1 MVRIEGLILL
11 SLKGG
16 AEAAL
21 GEQQEFMNIEVRLTH
36 TSERLVVRHMMELY
50 QHDFSEFDGTDLD
63 EHGQYGYYDLDCFWI
78 NPNFSAFIIK
88 VDEKWAGFVL
98 VNDEVLN
105 AENSA
110 TIVEFFVLRKYRRH
124 GVGRYAAQAILS
136 AHPGRWEIKVIQENP
151 AAFRFW
157 QNIIKAN
164 WPGQEHAVTM
174 NDEHWHGPI
183 FTVTTDS
190 GGQV

>member
-1 MVRIEGLILL
+1 M
-11 SLKGG
+11 S
-16 AEAAL
+16 
-21 GEQQEFMNIEVRLTH
+21 IEVRLAH
-36 TSERLVVRHMMELY
+36 AGERLVVRHMMELY

-151 AAFRFW
+151 TAFTFW
-157 QNIIKAN
+157 QKIIKAN

-174 NDEHWHGPI
+174 DDEHWQGPV
-183 FTVTTDS
+183 FTVTTES
-190 GGQV
+190 KA